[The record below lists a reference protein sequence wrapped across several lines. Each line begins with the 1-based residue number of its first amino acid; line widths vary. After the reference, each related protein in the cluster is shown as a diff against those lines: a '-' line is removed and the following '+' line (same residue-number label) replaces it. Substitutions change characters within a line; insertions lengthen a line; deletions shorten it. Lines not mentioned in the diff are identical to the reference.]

1 MRPGFITLFALA
13 FSSVVGSAQ
22 PHWSYVV
29 PAMPAPPAADNESW
43 AKTPIDRFLFPEMD
57 NAGLLPGGQ
66 AQPARLLRRIYLD
79 LIGLPPS
86 IAETDAF
93 LADPSDEHYARIVDR
108 LLAMPGF
115 GEKWAIGWLDLARYA
130 DSDGYQRDGFRNV
143 WPFRDWVIG
152 ALNADMPYDRF
163 TTEQLAGDLLPN
175 ATKSQVIATGFHR
188 GPILNLE
195 AGTDAEEDRI
205 KQVVDRVNTTGTVW
219 LGTSLACA
227 QCHDHKHDPFSIEEY
242 YSMAAFF
249 NNTQQEGRRIEPNGA
264 GMKYIG
270 PDVDVPLTAEE
281 KARRA
286 EIRVKL
292 MAAEQDFIAKV
303 EEFCRELP
311 EERLAGLKKEAPK
324 ALVLIGKDKRT
335 FREATAIKKSLFK
348 KGEEAKILVKLEQ
361 KVNRHMKDINKGS
374 FQIGFA
380 SRVMKEMDKPRRSFV
395 LKRGDFLTPGREV
408 KPATPSAL
416 HPFPE
421 GQPKNR
427 LGLARWIVSPDNP
440 LTARV
445 AVNRIWAELFGR
457 GLVTTLDDFGLQGNK
472 PTHPALLDWLAVTFR
487 DDDAWSMKRIIR
499 RIVLSAAYRQSAVT
513 GRAKR
518 ARDPGNAYYARGPSN
533 RLVAEL
539 VRDNALAISGLL
551 SGKMLGPPVRP
562 IQPDKVW
569 RVIGEVDNTY
579 YLSDG
584 EDLHRRGIY
593 TLWRRSAHYPS
604 FANFDAPN
612 RGACTV
618 MRQSSN
624 TPLQA
629 LTLMNDPAYVEM
641 ARAFAARI
649 QQETEDM
656 DATRRLAHA
665 FRIAL
670 CRHPGAD
677 EIEILRRIYFTSLDT
692 DGSEVEAWFD
702 VATTLLNLHETIT
715 K

>member
-1 MRPGFITLFALA
+1 MRCGFTTLLALT
-13 FSSVVGSAQ
+13 FSVVAVGAQ
-22 PHWSYVV
+22 PHWSYVA
-29 PAMPAPPAADNESW
+29 PTRPAPPAVDNDSW
-43 AKTPIDRFLFPEMD
+43 NRNPIDRFVLSAMD
-57 NAGLLPGGQ
+57 RAGLLPEER
-66 AQPARLLRRIYLD
+66 AQPARLLRRVYLD
-79 LIGLPPS
+79 IIGLPPA

-93 LADPSDEHYARIVDR
+93 LADPSDVHFTRIVDH
-108 LLAMPGF
+108 LLSRPGF

-152 ALNADMPYDRF
+152 ALNADMPFDQF
-163 TTEQLAGDLLPN
+163 TIEQLAGDLLPH
-175 ATKSQVIATGFHR
+175 ATPSQIIATGFHR

-219 LGTSLACA
+219 LGISLACA
-227 QCHDHKHDPFSIEEY
+227 QCHDHKYDPFSISEY

-249 NNTQQEGRRIEPNGA
+249 NNTHQEGKRIQANGA
-264 GMKYIG
+264 GMKYSG
-270 PDVDVPLTAEE
+270 TDVDVPLGAEE

-286 EIRVKL
+286 DIRVKL
-292 MAAEQDFIAKV
+292 AAAEQEFITKV
-303 EEFCRELP
+303 DEFCQELP

-324 ALVLIGKDKRT
+324 ALVLIGKEKRT
-335 FREATAIKKSLFK
+335 FKEAATIKKALFK
-348 KGEEAKILVKLEQ
+348 KGEEAKVLGKLEQ
-361 KVNRHMKDINKGS
+361 QVNRHMKGVDKGS
-374 FQIGFA
+374 FQIGFT
-380 SRVMKEMDKPRRSFV
+380 SRVMKEMEAPRQAFV
-395 LKRGDFLTPGREV
+395 LKRGNFLTPGKEV
-408 KPATPSAL
+408 KASTPAAL
-416 HPFPE
+416 HPFPAGAPE
-421 GQPKNR
+421 DR
-427 LGLARWIVSPDNP
+427 LGLAQWIVSRDNP

-457 GLVTTLDDFGLQGNK
+457 GLVTTMDDFGRQGEK
-472 PTHPALLDWLAVTFR
+472 PTHPGLLDWLAVTFR
-487 DDDAWSMKRIIR
+487 DDDSWSMKRTIR
-499 RIVLSAAYRQSAVT
+499 RIVLSSTYRQSAVA
-513 GRAKR
+513 GSAKR
-518 ARDPGNAYYARGPSN
+518 AGDPDNGFYARAPGR

-539 VRDNALAISGLL
+539 VRDNALCISGLL
-551 SGKMLGPPVRP
+551 SRKMFGPPVRP
-562 IQPDKVW
+562 VQPAKVW

-579 YLSDG
+579 YLSKG
-584 EDLHRRGIY
+584 EDLYRRGIY

-618 MRQSSN
+618 SRQSSN

-649 QQETEDM
+649 QQETEGM
-656 DATRRLAHA
+656 NATRRLAHA
-665 FRIAL
+665 FRLAL
-670 CRHPGAD
+670 CRNPGAD
-677 EIEILRRIYFTSLDT
+677 ELEVMRKIYFTALDT
-692 DGSEVEAWFD
+692 DGADAEAWFD

>member
-1 MRPGFITLFALA
+1 MRILYLSALA
-13 FSSVVGSAQ
+13 FSAAAGGVE
-22 PHWSYVV
+22 PHWSYVAPLK
-29 PAMPAPPAADNESW
+29 PALPAVADKDWDKN
-43 AKTPIDRFLFPEMD
+43 PIDRFIRPAMD
-57 NAGLLPGGQ
+57 GCGLLPQEQ
-66 AQPARLLRRIYLD
+66 AQPARLLRRVYLD
-79 LIGLPPS
+79 LTGLPPA

-93 LADPSDEHYARIVDR
+93 LADPSEAHFTRIVDR
-108 LLAMPGF
+108 LLSLPGF

-143 WPFRDWVIG
+143 WPFRDWVIR
-152 ALNADMPYDRF
+152 ALNADMPFDQF
-163 TTEQLAGDLLPN
+163 TIEQLAGDLLPN
-175 ATKSQVIATGFHR
+175 ATKSQLIATGFHR

-219 LGTSLACA
+219 LGTSLGCA
-227 QCHDHKHDPFSIEEY
+227 QCHEHKYDPFSMAEY

-249 NNTQQEGRRIEPNGA
+249 NNTKQEGQRIEKNGA

-270 PDVDVPLTAEE
+270 ADVNVPLSAEE
-281 KARRA
+281 QARRA
-286 EIRVKL
+286 EARGKL
-292 MAAEQDFIAKV
+292 TAAQQDFVAKV
-303 EEFCRELP
+303 DELCEALP
-311 EERLAGLKKEAPK
+311 DERLARLEKDDPK
-324 ALVLIGKDKRT
+324 ALALIGKEKRT
-335 FREATAIKKSLFK
+335 YKDATTLKKVLFR
-348 KGEEAKILVKLEQ
+348 KGEQAKVLSKLEQ
-361 KVNRHMKDINKGS
+361 QVNLHTKGIEKGS
-374 FQIGFA
+374 FQIGFS
-380 SRVMKEMDKPRRSFV
+380 SRVMKEMDVPRETFV
-395 LKRGDFLTPGREV
+395 LKRGNFLTPGAAVEA
-408 KPATPSAL
+408 ATPAAL

-421 GQPKNR
+421 GAPRNR
-427 LGLARWIVSPDNP
+427 LGLAQWIVSRDNP

-457 GLVTTLDDFGLQGNK
+457 GLVTTMEDFGRQGAK
-472 PTHPALLDWLAVTFR
+472 PTHPGLLDWLAATFR
-487 DDDAWSMKRIIR
+487 DDDAWSMKRTIR
-499 RIVLSAAYRQSAVT
+499 RIVLSSTYRQSAAA
-513 GRAKR
+513 GSSKR
-518 ARDPGNAYYARGPSN
+518 ARDPDNTFYARGPRQ

-551 SGKMLGPPVRP
+551 STRMFGLPVRP
-562 IQPDKVW
+562 VQPAKVW
-569 RVIGEVDNTY
+569 RVIGSVDNTY
-579 YLSDG
+579 YLSKG

-618 MRQSSN
+618 SRQSSN

-649 QQETEDM
+649 QEETGERG
-656 DATRRLAHA
+656 AQQRLEHA
-665 FRIAL
+665 FRLAL
-670 CRHPGAD
+670 SRRPGAD
-677 EIEILRRIYFTSLDT
+677 ELGVLRKIYFTSLDANG
-692 DGSEVEAWFD
+692 DEAQAWFD

>member
-1 MRPGFITLFALA
+1 MRPGSITLLALV
-13 FSSVVGSAQ
+13 FSAVVGSGQ
-22 PHWSYVV
+22 SHWAYLSPKR
-29 PAMPAPPAADNESW
+29 PALPDADHALWQQN
-43 AKTPIDRFLFPEMD
+43 PIDQFIFQEMADVGLSPERK
-57 NAGLLPGGQ
+57 

-93 LADPSDEHYARIVDR
+93 LANPSKAHYIEIVDR
-108 LLAMPGF
+108 LLAMSGF

-152 ALNADMPYDRF
+152 AFNDDMPYDRF
-163 TTEQLAGDLLPN
+163 TTEQLAGDLIPN
-175 ATKSQVIATGFHR
+175 ATRSQRIATGFHR

-219 LGTSLACA
+219 LGVSLACA
-227 QCHDHKHDPFSIEEY
+227 QCHDHKYDPFSIDDY
-242 YSMAAFF
+242 YSLAAFF
-249 NNTQQEGRRIEPNGA
+249 NNTPQEGRRIDPNGA
-264 GMKYIG
+264 GMKYSG
-270 PDVDVPLTAEE
+270 PDVDVPLNAEE
-281 KARRA
+281 KQRR
-286 EIRVKL
+286 EELRQKLNLVK
-292 MAAEQDFIAKV
+292 QQFIAKV
-303 EEFCRELP
+303 EELCRELP
-311 EERLAGLKKEAPK
+311 EKKLVGLKQDAPQALALIHQQERNFQEAM
-324 ALVLIGKDKRT
+324 R
-335 FREATAIKKSLFK
+335 IKKALFK
-348 KGEEAKILVKLEQ
+348 KGEGAKVLGDLEQ
-361 KVNRHMKDINKGS
+361 QVNRQTKGIEKGA
-374 FQIGFA
+374 FQIGFT

-408 KPATPSAL
+408 QPSTPSAL
-416 HPFPE
+416 HPFPQ

-427 LGLARWIVSPDNP
+427 LGLARWIVSPENP
-440 LTARV
+440 LTSRV

-457 GLVTTLDDFGLQGNK
+457 GLVTTLDDFGRQGEK
-472 PTHPALLDWLAVTFR
+472 PSHPQLLDWLAVAFR
-487 DDDAWSMKRIIR
+487 DDDSWSMKATIR
-499 RIVLSAAYRQSAVT
+499 RIVLSAAYRQSAVI
-513 GRAKR
+513 GMAKR
-518 ARDPGNAYYARGPSN
+518 VKDPDNAYYARGPRN

-551 SGKMLGPPVRP
+551 SGKMFGPPVRP
-562 IQPDKVW
+562 IQPDKFW
-569 RVIGEVDNTY
+569 RVIGEVDNSY
-579 YLSDG
+579 YLSGG

-629 LTLMNDPAYVEM
+629 LTLMNDPSYVEM

-656 DATRRLAHA
+656 DATMSLAHA
-665 FRIAL
+665 FRMAL
-670 CRHPGAD
+670 CRHPLVD
-677 EIEILRRIYFTSLDT
+677 EVEILRRIYFTSLDT